1 MTADERGRGGC
12 GGGAMTA
19 TRDPVWYTFGDG
31 TPLVDLWHL
40 SPDDVTVERIARGL
54 GNICR
59 YSGQVRR
66 YYSVAE
72 HSILVASQVPPEDQM
87 AALLHDASE
96 ALGLGDLPAP
106 VKALCPVYRELEA
119 VVMAVVEA
127 RFGLEPGACSRPFI
141 KAADRA
147 VYLAEQ
153 RTLRRIDLAKLPAS
167 EQTARPASVHFWC
180 HAPYTAGEHWAS
192 AFSDAESERIWAAD
206 RARKAG
212 GAT

>member
-1 MTADERGRGGC
+1 MT
-12 GGGAMTA
+12 TN
-19 TRDPVWYTFGDG
+19 RDPVWYTFGDDAR
-31 TPLVDLWHL
+31 LVDLWRL
-40 SPDDVTVERIARGL
+40 SPDDVTVKRIARGL

-59 YSGQVRR
+59 YSGQVRT

-72 HSILVASQVPPEDQM
+72 HSILVASQVPQEHQM

-106 VKALCPVYRELEA
+106 VKALCPAYRELEA
-119 VVMAVVEA
+119 VVMAVVEQ
-127 RFGLEPGACSRPFI
+127 RFGLAPGACSHPII

-153 RTLRRIDLAKLPAS
+153 RTLRRVDLATLPAS
-167 EQTARPASVHFWC
+167 ERTVEPASVQFWR
-180 HAPYTAGEHWAS
+180 HAPYTAGEHWAL
-192 AFSDAESERIWAAD
+192 ALVHAECERHRASDQDEE
-206 RARKAG
+206 G